1 MQRTEPARHP
11 SPESSPAARA
21 GARVYPRR
29 AATIATLT
37 LALAMSLASCVTTP
51 VTGRSALNFLPIEQD
66 KQLGAQAYAD
76 MLAQAPV
83 VDTHPQANQ
92 VRQVVERL
100 VQVAQPDVP
109 VDFDWEVRIIDEP
122 QTVNAW
128 CLPGGKMAVYT
139 GMLAVTKS
147 PTGLAVVMGHEIG
160 HAVAR
165 HGSER
170 MTQQLGLNAVVAYA
184 AGDYADLAGQIVAVG
199 VSLPWGRMQE
209 LEADEIG
216 LVYMARAGYDPRE
229 AVEFW
234 KRMDA
239 LGGDAP
245 PVWLSTH
252 PSHARRIEDLEAQMP
267 RALAEYEA
275 SQGRAP

>member
-1 MQRTEPARHP
+1 MQRSAPARLR
-11 SPESSPAARA
+11 SSESSSAARRER
-21 GARVYPRR
+21 RVYPRR
-29 AATIATLT
+29 RAVA
-37 LALAMSLASCVTTP
+37 LALSASALCACVTTP
-51 VTGRSALNFLPIEQD
+51 VTGRQAFNLLPIDQD
-66 KQLGAQAYAD
+66 MALGAQAYAD

-83 VDTHPQANQ
+83 VDSHPQAKQ
-92 VRQVVERL
+92 VRQVVDRL
-100 VQVAQPDVP
+100 VQIAQADVP
-109 VDFDWEVRIIDEP
+109 VSFDWEVRIIDEP

-139 GMLAVTKS
+139 GILPVTQ
-147 PTGLAVVMGHEIG
+147 TAAGLAVVMGHEIG

-170 MTQQLGLNAVVAYA
+170 MTQQLGLQAVLAYA
-184 AGDYADLAGQIVAVG
+184 AGDYADLAGQIAALG
-199 VSLPWGRMQE
+199 VILPWGRMQE

-239 LGGDAP
+239 LGGQSP
-245 PVWLSTH
+245 PEWLSTH
-252 PSHARRIEDLEAQMP
+252 PSHERRIEELQAQMP

-275 SQGRAP
+275 AKGGAH

>member
-1 MQRTEPARHP
+1 MQHLAPARP
-11 SPESSPAARA
+11 LSSESRSAARA
-21 GARVYPRR
+21 GRGVYPRR
-29 AATIATLT
+29 ASV
-37 LALAMSLASCVTTP
+37 LAAGAVALLAVLPACVTTP
-51 VTGRSALNFLPIEQD
+51 VTGRKAFNPLPIEQD
-66 KQLGAQAYAD
+66 KALGAQAYSD
-76 MLAQAPV
+76 MLVGAPV
-83 VDTHPQANQ
+83 ADTHPKAGE

-100 VQVAQPDVP
+100 VQVAQADVP
-109 VDFDWEVRIIDEP
+109 TNFDWEVRIIDDP
-122 QTVNAW
+122 NMVNAW

-139 GMLAVTKS
+139 GILPVTKS
-147 PTGLAVVMGHEIG
+147 PAGLAVVMGHEIA

-170 MTQQLGLNAVVAYA
+170 MSQQLGAEAILAYV
-184 AGDYADLAGQIVAVG
+184 AGDYAELAGQVAGLAVF
-199 VSLPWGRMQE
+199 LPWGRMQE

-234 KRMDA
+234 TRMES

-245 PVWLSTH
+245 PEWLSTH
-252 PSHARRIEDLEAQMP
+252 PSHSTRIEELQAQMP

-275 SQGRAP
+275 AKGRAP

>member
-1 MQRTEPARHP
+1 MQRTAPARHR
-11 SPESSPAARA
+11 SSESSPAARRER
-21 GARVYPRR
+21 RVYPRLR
-29 AATIATLT
+29 PAA
-37 LALAMSLASCVTTP
+37 LALAAAATLSACVTTP
-51 VTGRSALNFLPIEQD
+51 VTGRKAFNLLPIEQD

-83 VDTHPQANQ
+83 VDAHPQAKQ
-92 VRQVVERL
+92 VRQVVDRL
-100 VQVAQPDVP
+100 VQVAQADVP
-109 VDFDWEVRIIDEP
+109 VSFDWEVRLIDEP

-139 GMLAVTKS
+139 GILPVTKT
-147 PTGLAVVMGHEIG
+147 PAGLAVVMGHEIG

-170 MTQQLGLNAVVAYA
+170 MTQQLGLQAVLSYA
-184 AGDYADLAGQIVAVG
+184 AGEYAELAGQVAALG
-199 VSLPWGRMQE
+199 VILPWGRMQE

-239 LGGDAP
+239 LGGQSP
-245 PVWLSTH
+245 PEWLSTH
-252 PSHARRIEDLEAQMP
+252 PSHERRIEELQAQMP

-275 SQGRAP
+275 AQGRAP